1 MLTQFLSNPIAL
13 VYWLIAFGIS
23 LSVHEAAHAWMADR
37 LGDPTARLAGR
48 LTLNPLA
55 HIDPVGTL
63 MLLIAH
69 FGWGKPVPVDA
80 YNLRHPR
87 RDSGLISLAG
97 PAANFILAILLSI
110 ILHLSYLFPFI
121 ALSLIPIIYLNIT
134 WGVFNLLPI
143 HPLDGSHVLVGFL
156 PQETAE
162 KVEQT
167 LEEYGLIL
175 LIFLVFPFFGESLV
189 VRIIDPIV
197 GFILKILLIPSP
209 LI

>member
-1 MLTQFLSNPIAL
+1 MLTQLFSNPLAL
-13 VYWLIAFGIS
+13 IYWLIAFGIS

-55 HIDPVGTL
+55 HLDPIGTL
-63 MLLIAH
+63 MLLFAH
-69 FGWGKPVPVDA
+69 FGWGKPVPIDA
-80 YNLRHPR
+80 YNLRQPR

-97 PAANFILAILLSI
+97 PAANFILAILLSL
-110 ILHLSYLFPFI
+110 ILHLSYVFPFI
-121 ALSLIPIIYLNIT
+121 ALLLTPIIYLNIS
-134 WGVFNLLPI
+134 WGVFNLLPV

-156 PQETAE
+156 PRETAE
-162 KVEQT
+162 KVEQI

-175 LIFLVFPFFGESLV
+175 LLFIIFPFFGKSLV
-189 VRIIDPIV
+189 NMIIEPIINL
-197 GFILKILLIPSP
+197 ILSLLLPGMP